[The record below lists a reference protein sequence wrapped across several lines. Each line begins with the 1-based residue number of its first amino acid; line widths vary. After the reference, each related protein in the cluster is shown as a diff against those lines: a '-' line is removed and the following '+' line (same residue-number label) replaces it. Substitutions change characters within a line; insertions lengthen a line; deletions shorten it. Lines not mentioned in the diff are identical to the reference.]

1 MVRAMVGRLATFSL
15 VFLMPAAPAMAEPE
29 YGPND
34 TQCRGRL
41 IDADFIV
48 ANGTKIAE
56 VQLYYAASERLY
68 CARTVHVGPTAGKR
82 IDTGITMFKGTSRTA
97 RFQQASYQRGQYS
110 QVAGPIGARGNCMYA
125 WGGIDWNGKRHFE
138 TTSVWCVGN

>member
-1 MVRAMVGRLATFSL
+1 MVRGSMGWLAVLGLLAVVPVG
-15 VFLMPAAPAMAEPE
+15 PAAAEPE

-34 TQCRGRL
+34 TKCRGRL
-41 IDADFIV
+41 LDADFIV

-56 VQLYYAASERLY
+56 VQLYYSAPERLY
-68 CARTVHVGPTAGKR
+68 CAVTVHVGPTAGKR

-97 RFQQASYQRGQYS
+97 QFQQASYQRGQYS

-138 TTSVWCVGN
+138 TTSIWCVGN